1 MNEKIIKNYSHDY
14 RDMKLS
20 EEELERMLTNF
31 LTAIKAAESL
41 ITLTPPQQTLDE
53 KNKET
58 PQRILALLLSLRRK
72 EIRQT

>member
-58 PQRILALLLSLRRK
+58 P
-72 EIRQT
+72 